1 MMPVGGSEDADR
13 GWDGVLSGA
22 RRMILVS
29 FSDERSREECESDER
44 SREECESDERSR
56 EECDADERS
65 REESESGWS
74 SSLATQPT

>member
-1 MMPVGGSEDADR
+1 
-13 GWDGVLSGA
+13 
-22 RRMILVS
+22 MILVS
-29 FSDERSREECESDER
+29 FSDER

>member
-1 MMPVGGSEDADR
+1 MMLVCGSEDAGQ

-29 FSDERSREECESDER
+29 SSEERSREECDSDERSREESDSDER
-44 SREECESDERSR
+44 SREV
-56 EECDADERS
+56 CD
-65 REESESGWS
+65 SGWS